1 MLLLWFSCMCLIT
14 SQCVRLSVLL
24 CLLLPRIETL
34 FFFFF
39 QAEDGIRDLTVTGVQ
54 TCALPI
60 SLPRALAAPR
70 LPLHVRARL
79 HGGVSALLGDRG
91 RVRRLRRPPGQ
102 PRRHTFS
109 GVAGDRKS
117 VV

>member
-1 MLLLWFSCMCLIT
+1 MFG
-14 SQCVRLSVLL
+14 RSVELESVM
-24 CLLLPRIETL
+24 IYISIMSDFYL

-60 SLPRALAAPR
+60 YKLLAMRAD
-70 LPLHVRARL
+70 V
-79 HGGVSALLGDRG
+79 GYSVSCTT
-91 RVRRLRRPPGQ
+91 RPPRQGEIDGRDYHFLSTEEFKRGQ
-102 PRRHTFS
+102 KARDFAES
-109 GVAGDRKS
+109 ADRKS